1 MSDKQSN
8 KTPEKVVLAIRL
20 FYLIIGMGLVRLVIT
35 VIRHWGIRTSDFLI
49 LSKIVIWVV
58 SLFFVY
64 QVSRGRNWARLSMV
78 AIFVFS
84 IPLAILPRISS
95 LTHNPIPNL
104 VGLVQVFLYV
114 WAILLLFQAT
124 SNAWF
129 KEKKEVGVD

>member
-1 MSDKQSN
+1 
-8 KTPEKVVLAIRL
+8 
-20 FYLIIGMGLVRLVIT
+20 
-35 VIRHWGIRTSDFLI
+35 
-49 LSKIVIWVV
+49 
-58 SLFFVY
+58 
-64 QVSRGRNWARLSMV
+64 MV

>member
-8 KTPEKVVLAIRL
+8 KIPEKVVLAIRL
-20 FYLIIGMGLVRLVIT
+20 FYFIIGMGFVRLVIT
-35 VIRHWGIRTSDFLI
+35 VIRHWGIRTPDFIIMSKLI
-49 LSKIVIWVV
+49 IWVV

-64 QVSRGRNWARLSMV
+64 KVSKGRNWARWTMV
-78 AIFVFS
+78 AIFIIS

-129 KEKKEVGVD
+129 KEKKEVWS